1 LRGFR
6 LGVYHVH
13 DGQVASS
20 KGLAIAG
27 RRESNL
33 DERFVVPFDI
43 GVDQV
48 YSADCERELLSAQ
61 NRLRFW
67 SFAPELDGPI
77 KAFNFDPAV
86 PSPRIALE
94 RTPHSGR
101 EGKVGEGGRDWG
113 TAGRLS
119 SVRVLIFGTFRT
131 RFGCGSNRWARNCQL
146 WFWRFL
152 IPSDTLR
159 IFFTVLLSRAEVP
172 TSTTNLQSTSAR
184 LSASGSGQL
193 QAELRSTGTI
203 RLFDAHA
210 LRPSQTTQSLSATPS
225 ARTLRGKMV

>member
-77 KAFNFDPAV
+77 KAFNFDPAL

-94 RTPHSGR
+94 RAPHSGR

-113 TAGRLS
+113 TAGRFHPFVSLS
-119 SVRVLIFGTFRT
+119 LGRLERGSDVVAIAGPEIVN
-131 RFGCGSNRWARNCQL
+131 CGSGD
-146 WFWRFL
+146 FL
-152 IPSDTLR
+152 YRATL
-159 IFFTVLLSRAEVP
+159 
-172 TSTTNLQSTSAR
+172 
-184 LSASGSGQL
+184 
-193 QAELRSTGTI
+193 
-203 RLFDAHA
+203 
-210 LRPSQTTQSLSATPS
+210 
-225 ARTLRGKMV
+225 